1 MELITPGPGLL
12 AWQVILFVN
21 MVLIL
26 IALSWILII
35 KMREKE
41 LTPKLLMMLLTLI
54 VPIAGAVACL
64 VLVNNHNKQLRH
76 KA

>member
-1 MELITPGPGLL
+1 MELLTPGIGLIV
-12 AWQVILFVN
+12 WQIILFVN
-21 MVLIL
+21 MVLIA
-26 IALSWILII
+26 ISWIAILKMKDRDLI
-35 KMREKE
+35 
-41 LTPKLLMMLLTLI
+41 PKLLMIFLTLI